1 MKKLFI
7 VLSAFLFLSSLTFSQ
22 VYINSWALGFG
33 FLYPRYI
40 AADVTP
46 TDWSY
51 GGYLSLQYEFSEHV
65 GVRLKG
71 FYQILNSES
80 YFADAIGKQ
89 KYTTNTMGGGLDL
102 LYSFVPC
109 EPVSPFVGF
118 GFNGFTAA
126 VKKSIYVMNKTYY
139 AYQLN
144 LLGGV
149 NWSLGDG
156 AKFKTEIGY
165 HTVSED
171 KFDGKVGM
179 GGGFLGGDQDSYMS
193 FEVGFLFYLNL
204 DESSRFC
211 EIYKGIPKYTP
222 TIVDYSR
229 IEKIVKQN
237 SPKPSDIDYDR
248 IENIVKQYSERPQ
261 SEAKRNWV
269 LIGVNFESGKSS
281 LSPEAYPILLNTCQI
296 LLLNPDITVEIQGH
310 TDIVGTPE
318 FNRRLSIAR
327 AETVKRFLMSKGV
340 NGNRLSVTGFGDTQP
355 IADNTTST
363 GKAMNRRI
371 EFKVTNY

>member
-1 MKKLFI
+1 MRRLIILAGI
-7 VLSAFLFLSSLTFSQ
+7 VIAATTMNFGQ
-22 VYINSWALGFG
+22 VYIQSWGLGFG

-46 TDWSY
+46 TDFSY
-51 GGYLSLQYEFSEHV
+51 GGYLTLQHEFSEHV
-65 GVRLKG
+65 GLRFKGYYASLKSEKPEIITN
-71 FYQILNSES
+71 IL
-80 YFADAIGKQ
+80 
-89 KYTTNTMGGGLDL
+89 GGGIDL
-102 LYSFVPC
+102 MYSFVPC
-109 EPVSPFVGF
+109 ESVSPYVGF
-118 GFNGFTAA
+118 GFNGLTAA
-126 VKKSIYVMNKTYY
+126 LKKATLVTNKTYY

-171 KFDGKVGM
+171 QFDGVRGPL
-179 GGGFLGGDQDSYMS
+179 GGFLGGDQDSYMS

-204 DESSRFC
+204 DQASKFC
-211 EIYKGIPKYTP
+211 DIYNGIPKYTP
-222 TIVDYSR
+222 TIVDYNR

-237 SPKPSDIDYDR
+237 SPQPSEIDYGR
-248 IENIVKQYSERPQ
+248 IEDIVKQYSERPQ
-261 SEAKRNWV
+261 SDIKRNWV

-296 LLLNPDITVEIQGH
+296 LLLNPEISVEIQGH

-340 NGNRLSVTGFGDTQP
+340 NGDRLSVVGFGDTQP
-355 IADNTTST
+355 IADNTTPT

-371 EFKVTNY
+371 EFKITN